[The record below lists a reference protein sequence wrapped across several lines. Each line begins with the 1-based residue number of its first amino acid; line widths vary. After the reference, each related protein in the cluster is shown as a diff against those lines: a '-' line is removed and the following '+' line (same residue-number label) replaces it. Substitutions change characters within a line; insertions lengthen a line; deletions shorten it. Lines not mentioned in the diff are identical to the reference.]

1 MHSPPC
7 RPFDQIA
14 DCIVVRSSR
23 GLTLILVNSTR
34 LWFQNF
40 LIMFPQKAIV
50 QLLEHIDQRSPTA
63 AFQAKAVDI
72 DLKRFRLTGWALG
85 FVVYAIP
92 VVAPGRGGERRP
104 VMLRVFGKTVWGMPT
119 CVFVPLLF
127 ALLFAPFPYVLAQFF
142 MLHLS
147 RQPSSMGLFDAREI
161 RKARIVVAIGLIYF
175 IVLALVWMAAS

>member
-1 MHSPPC
+1 
-7 RPFDQIA
+7 
-14 DCIVVRSSR
+14 
-23 GLTLILVNSTR
+23 
-34 LWFQNF
+34 
-40 LIMFPQKAIV
+40 MFPQKAIV

-72 DLKRFRLTGWALG
+72 DLKKRFRLTGWALG

-92 VVAPGRGGERRP
+92 VVAPVAGAKERA